1 MSEAKSALPG
11 ARFDGIASVE
21 EAGLNG
27 MITLRGDLG
36 DTALAKS
43 LREVTGCALPGPREV
58 VMAGDKGAAWMSP
71 DELLVM
77 VPHGAAEAA
86 VAALDAALSGT
97 HALAVNVSDAR
108 AVFDIRGAH
117 AREVLGKLMPV
128 DFSAAAFGPGQI
140 RRSRMAQVPAAVW
153 MTGEDAF
160 RVVCFRS
167 VAQYVFD
174 LLKTA
179 AGEGGEVG
187 LYA

>member
-1 MSEAKSALPG
+1 MSEARSALPG
-11 ARFDGIASVE
+11 ARFEGIALVE
-21 EAGLNG
+21 EAGLQG

-36 DTALAKS
+36 DETFAKA
-43 LREVTGCALPGPREV
+43 LREVTGTGVPGLREV
-58 VMAGDKGAAWMSP
+58 VLNGEKGAAWMSP

-77 VPHGAAEAA
+77 VPHGEAGAA
-86 VAALDAALSGT
+86 VAALDAGLGES
-97 HALAVNVSDAR
+97 HALAVDVSDAR

-128 DFSAAAFGPGQI
+128 DFDAGAFGPGQI

-167 VAQYVFD
+167 VGQYVFD
-174 LLKTA
+174 LLKA
-179 AGEGGEVG
+179 AAAEGGEVG

>member
-1 MSEAKSALPG
+1 MRGPCSISGG
-11 ARFDGIASVE
+11 AF
-21 EAGLNG
+21 
-27 MITLRGDLG
+27 
-36 DTALAKS
+36 
-43 LREVTGCALPGPREV
+43 
-58 VMAGDKGAAWMSP
+58 
-71 DELLVM
+71 
-77 VPHGAAEAA
+77 
-86 VAALDAALSGT
+86 
-97 HALAVNVSDAR
+97 
-108 AVFDIRGAH
+108 

-128 DFSAAAFGPGQI
+128 DFSADAFGPGQI

-179 AGEGGEVG
+179 ASEGGEVG